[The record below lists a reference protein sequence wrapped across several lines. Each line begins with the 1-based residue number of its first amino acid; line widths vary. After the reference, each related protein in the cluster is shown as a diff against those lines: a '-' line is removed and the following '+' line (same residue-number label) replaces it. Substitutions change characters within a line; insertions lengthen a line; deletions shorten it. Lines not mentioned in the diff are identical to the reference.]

1 LKLRHLL
8 NHPELAIVIDEEARR
23 GISAWQPDEASIN
36 TANRVEALLE
46 MGARDLLQPGKVW
59 SSADSEVQRL
69 NDYLGDNSA
78 RLRMLFGKKAKRY
91 SDPVRA
97 LSWLAGMVGLKT
109 DALDKTRLNGQQ
121 VTPQR
126 IVECHDAIDVEAIQ
140 AHWLHH
146 PAIVTGIQR
155 SRNPLQSL
163 KPVPNSLTDKRNTSD
178 LGTHVPTRADSGISQ
193 LSAA

>member
-1 LKLRHLL
+1 
-8 NHPELAIVIDEEARR
+8 
-23 GISAWQPDEASIN
+23 
-36 TANRVEALLE
+36 

-126 IVECHDAIDVEAIQ
+126 IVECHDAIDVDAIQ